1 MKKFNGL
8 YILMFRKMSTL
19 ISESTEQPNQK
30 ILRNVSSL
38 ETKTDQES
46 NNKNSNSEQTISPAF
61 KPQLDQLYSIDGTK
75 WLITKYSKL

>member
-1 MKKFNGL
+1 MKKYNGW
-8 YILMFRKMSTL
+8 YILVSRKMSTL

-46 NNKNSNSEQTISPAF
+46 NNTNSKSEQTISPAF
-61 KPQLDQLYSIDGTK
+61 KPQLDQLYTIDGIK
-75 WLITKYSKL
+75 LLITKLSKL